1 MKHDLRSPLAVLQ
14 QLLGYV
20 DGHTIVY
27 QLLIVALGNQLS
39 QLTQAGHHVMVPGH
53 AVIAQLAGQSQLGS
67 THINARQHA
76 GDILPWNRDGGIQRQ
91 FLQLGQIQG
100 NLNHFCC
107 IHW

>member
-53 AVIAQLAGQSQLGS
+53 TVIAQLAGQRQFGGAHVD
-67 THINARQHA
+67 TRQHA
-76 GDILPWNRDGGIQRQ
+76 GNVLPGDRDRGIQRQ
-91 FLQLGQIQG
+91 LLHLSQIQG